1 MSTDL
6 FPQTSAASSSG
17 PAGRVIRYG
26 DRELRDPGPQFNADD
41 IKAMYVAFF
50 PELGNCDI
58 KEETKDGI
66 TTIRFVKRATTK
78 GAVDR
83 PCLQTMLSHH

>member
-6 FPQTSAASSSG
+6 FPQTPAASSG
-17 PAGRVIRYG
+17 QPADRHILYG
-26 DRELRDPGPQFNADD
+26 DRKLRDPGPQFNAAD

-50 PELGNCDI
+50 PELGNCDT
-58 KEETKDGI
+58 KEEEKDGI

-78 GAVDR
+78 GAGDR
-83 PCLQTMLSHH
+83 RCLKTMSSHL

>member
-6 FPQTSAASSSG
+6 FPQPTAASSG
-17 PAGRVIRYG
+17 QPAGRHIRYG
-26 DRELRDPGPQFNADD
+26 DRELRDPGPQFTAAD

-58 KEETKDGI
+58 QEEEKEGI

-78 GAVDR
+78 GAVGASCR
-83 PCLQTMLSHH
+83 